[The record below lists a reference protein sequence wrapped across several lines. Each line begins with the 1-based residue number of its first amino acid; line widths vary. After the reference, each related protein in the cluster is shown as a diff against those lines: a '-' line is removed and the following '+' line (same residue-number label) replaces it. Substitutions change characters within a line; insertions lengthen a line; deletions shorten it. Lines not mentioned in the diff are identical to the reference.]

1 MGIGVI
7 SNFYIEFYIYY
18 ARDCR
23 MKMLIQR
30 VSDAAVYVEGSEI
43 SRIGKGFL
51 VFLGV
56 GKGDT
61 KEQADK
67 LVKKM
72 TGLRIFPDSEDKIN
86 LALKDVQGE
95 VLIVSQFT
103 LYADTKKG
111 FRPSFTDASLPE
123 EAQHLYHYVVDETRK
138 LLPVVKTGSF
148 GAHMEITLTNDG
160 PFTILLEA

>member
-1 MGIGVI
+1 
-7 SNFYIEFYIYY
+7 
-18 ARDCR
+18 

-30 VSDAAVYVEGSEI
+30 VLNANVSVDGNEI
-43 SRIGKGFL
+43 SSINKGFL

-56 GKGDT
+56 GENDT
-61 KEQADK
+61 KADADK

-72 TGLRIFPDSEDKIN
+72 VGLRIFPDDDDKIN

-111 FRPSFTDASLPE
+111 FRPSFINAAAPDVAE
-123 EAQHLYHYVVDETRK
+123 ELYQYVIEKTK
-138 LLPVVKTGSF
+138 SEIPVVKEGSF
-148 GAHMEITLTNDG
+148 GADMKISLTNDG
-160 PFTILLEA
+160 PFTIMLES